1 LITALEK
8 GLWALVV
15 FYVMS
20 FWLIEFVRWDFVSV
34 NDIEFVDL

>member
-8 GLWALVV
+8 GLWALVI
-15 FYVMS
+15 FYVMI

-34 NDIEFVDL
+34 NDIKFVGL